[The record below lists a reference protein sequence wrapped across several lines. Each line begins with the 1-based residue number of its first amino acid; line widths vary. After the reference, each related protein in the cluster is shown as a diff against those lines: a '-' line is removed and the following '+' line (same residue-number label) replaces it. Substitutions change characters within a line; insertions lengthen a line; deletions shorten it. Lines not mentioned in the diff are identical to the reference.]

1 MNCSVM
7 KKLVDEHLRGRS
19 PSYDCGRKL
28 IIAEEIPFESKDFDV
43 VVVGNGKTQRFALK
57 NLYIN

>member
-28 IIAEEIPFESKDFDV
+28 VIAEEIPFESKDFDV
-43 VVVGNGKTQRFALK
+43 VVGYGKTQRFALK
-57 NLYIN
+57 FLYIN